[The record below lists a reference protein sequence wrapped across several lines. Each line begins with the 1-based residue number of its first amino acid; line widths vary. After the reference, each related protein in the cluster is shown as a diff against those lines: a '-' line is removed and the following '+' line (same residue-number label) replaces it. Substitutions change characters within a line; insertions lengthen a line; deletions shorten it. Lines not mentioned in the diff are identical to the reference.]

1 MLRRGPGYLRWQKIP
16 WTVPGRLS
24 QILQL
29 RFLCRPIPPPPG
41 SVRSPH
47 FPGKCLRT
55 LPLSLWAACL
65 LSSSLVSS
73 LFTQSGLS
81 MLNFRNS
88 NFHPGGDTPS
98 REMSSRGICDVKI
111 TWSHVTLE
119 NPLNGPLELV
129 LVLQPLLV
137 MFFFTLKCENHPV
150 RREEETDG
158 KNVCS
163 SFSGNQ
169 ACLISVT
176 SGHCHV
182 LRDAELFIVP
192 ASHSVLT
199 APLTSVIQG

>member
-16 WTVPGRLS
+16 WTVPGRPS

-29 RFLCRPIPPPPG
+29 RFLCRPIPPLPG
-41 SVRSPH
+41 SVWSPH

-81 MLNFRNS
+81 VPNFRNS

-163 SFSGNQ
+163 FSGNR
-169 ACLISVT
+169 ACLMSVM

-182 LRDAELFIVP
+182 LRDAKLFIVP

-199 APLTSVIQG
+199 APPTSVIQG

>member
-29 RFLCRPIPPPPG
+29 RFLCRPIPPLPG
-41 SVRSPH
+41 SVWSPH